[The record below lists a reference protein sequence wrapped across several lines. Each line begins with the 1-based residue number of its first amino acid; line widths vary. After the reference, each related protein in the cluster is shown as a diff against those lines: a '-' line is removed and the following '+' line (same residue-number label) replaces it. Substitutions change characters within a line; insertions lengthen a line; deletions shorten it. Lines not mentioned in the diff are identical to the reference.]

1 MNKNKKVGKIKECKK
16 FDKEIKLIRVFGIMM
31 KDEHGEVF
39 YTFYDKKKA
48 DEFYNVLISNK

>member
-1 MNKNKKVGKIKECKK
+1 MKKNKKVGKIKECDK

-31 KDEHGEVF
+31 KDEHGEVL

-48 DEFYNVLISNK
+48 DEFYNVLKND